1 MAAEP
6 VNEKSTRM
14 LEVWWLDQLGWSG
27 AMKAA
32 MAGQTA
38 GLNPR
43 QIAKRFVGFELQ
55 MPASDQ
61 VRLCAQHLTA
71 EPNFT

>member
-1 MAAEP
+1 
-6 VNEKSTRM
+6 
-14 LEVWWLDQLGWSG
+14 
-27 AMKAA
+27 MKAA